1 MHLKIFC
8 LCLIIGPTFFQTKS
22 IYYCDYYCSI
32 SIFGHEIWNLKK
44 RSQSWMCTLF
54 LPQGG
59 QIKLIFAL
67 REAVFEIRAIF
78 KISIFGHEI
87 RKLKKGPKSCICTLF
102 LPQMVEI
109 KHIFVLQ
116 ADVSEIQAVFQNFHD
131 RACDLELK
139 KDPKVAYVLYFYP
152 RGVKM
157 SLALLYGQWLSR
169 YGSFST

>member
-78 KISIFGHEI
+78 KISIFGHDI
-87 RKLKKGPKSCICTLF
+87 RNLKKGPKVMLSFC
-102 LPQMVEI
+102 
-109 KHIFVLQ
+109 
-116 ADVSEIQAVFQNFHD
+116 
-131 RACDLELK
+131 
-139 KDPKVAYVLYFYP
+139 PKGSRL
-152 RGVKM
+152 
-157 SLALLYGQWLSR
+157 SLLLLYGQPFPSYRQIFKISIFWKNMKPGMKKAWNLAFEKRSESCIYMYSR
-169 YGSFST
+169 STSGGRN